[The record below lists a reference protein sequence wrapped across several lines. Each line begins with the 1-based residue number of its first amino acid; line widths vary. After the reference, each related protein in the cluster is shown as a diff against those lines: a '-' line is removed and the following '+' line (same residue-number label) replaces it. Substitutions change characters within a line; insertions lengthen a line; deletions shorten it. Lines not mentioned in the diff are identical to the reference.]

1 MKRELRIFFIAL
13 MAFLLIA
20 SVTIRFFDVR
30 AERQESVL
38 SLREVVPPAGT
49 VQFVAEGAPFARYL
63 RTAIA
68 IEYDGHDW
76 LLQEIGEV
84 KIRLQESQEGKAI
97 FTPDTG
103 YLSRSYHDFSRDALN
118 RISTI
123 NDPRYL
129 ELPEGISD
137 RVKDLSQRITEG
149 MPTPFEKAK
158 AIETFLRVR
167 YTYKMDYAPPPPG
180 REPNDWFLFESREG
194 VCGNFTSAFVVLAR
208 ASGLPARMAAGYYLS
223 PTQQKYQPVYAGEA
237 HAWAEVAF
245 TEFGW
250 LAFEAVP
257 P

>member
-1 MKRELRIFFIAL
+1 MKREVRIFFIAL

-20 SVTIRFFDVR
+20 AVTIRFFDVR

-38 SLREVVPPAGT
+38 SLGEVAPPVGT

-68 IEYDGHDW
+68 IEYDGNDW
-76 LLQEIGEV
+76 LLQEIEEV
-84 KIRLQESQEGKAI
+84 QIRLKESREGKTI
-97 FTPDTG
+97 FAPDTG
-103 YLSRSYHDFSRDALN
+103 YLSRSYHDFSRDVLN
-118 RISTI
+118 RLSTI

-129 ELPEGISD
+129 RLPENISD
-137 RVKDLSQRITEG
+137 RVKDLSYRITEG

-167 YTYKMDYAPPPPG
+167 YSYKMDYAPPPAG
-180 REPNDWFLFESREG
+180 WEPNDWFLFESREG

-208 ASGLPARMAAGYYLS
+208 ASDLPARVTAGYYLP
-223 PTQQKYQPVYAGEA
+223 PTQKENQPVYAGEA

-245 TEFGW
+245 SEFGW
-250 LAFEAVP
+250 LAFEPVP

>member
-1 MKRELRIFFIAL
+1 MKREVRVFFIAL

-20 SVTIRFFDVR
+20 AVTIRFLDVR
-30 AERQESVL
+30 AEREESVL
-38 SLREVVPPAGT
+38 SLGQVVPPSGT
-49 VQFVAEGAPFARYL
+49 VQFVAQGAPFSRYV
-63 RTAIA
+63 RTNIA

-76 LLQEIGEV
+76 LLQDIKEV
-84 KIRLQESQEGKAI
+84 KSRLAEAQEGKAI
-97 FTPDTG
+97 FITDSG
-103 YLSRSYHDFSRDALN
+103 YLSRSYRDFNRDVLN
-118 RISTI
+118 RLSTV

-129 ELPEGISD
+129 ALPDEISD
-137 RVKDLSQRITEG
+137 RVKELSLRITEG

-180 REPNDWFLFESREG
+180 WEPNDWFLFESREG

-208 ASGLPARMAAGYYLS
+208 ASGLPARVAAGYYLP
-223 PTQQKYQPVYAGEA
+223 PTEKQTQPVYAGES